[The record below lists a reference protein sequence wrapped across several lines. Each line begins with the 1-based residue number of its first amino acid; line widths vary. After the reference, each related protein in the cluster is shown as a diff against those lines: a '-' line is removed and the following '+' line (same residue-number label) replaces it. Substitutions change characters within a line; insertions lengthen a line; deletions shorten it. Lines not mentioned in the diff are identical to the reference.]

1 MILHHSLHS
10 SYAPHHTAQTSCPA
24 VNKKLLQIKKASI
37 LSSLNYQ
44 LTFLS
49 RQKSFQKMFH
59 LKRQL
64 TTAVFLRSPKHFN
77 IGKHKLVSLN
87 FKNINLKVY
96 PTAPV
101 PMGLLLKPTGEIFS
115 LLIKP
120 IAINTTILP
129 KSLKVTILTQFK
141 LIWLEF

>member
-1 MILHHSLHS
+1 
-10 SYAPHHTAQTSCPA
+10 
-24 VNKKLLQIKKASI
+24 LLQIKKDSI

-49 RQKSFQKMFH
+49 RQKSFQKIFK

-64 TTAVFLRSPKHFN
+64 STTVFLRSPKHFN

-87 FKNINLKVY
+87 FKNINLKIY
-96 PTAPV
+96 PIVAIPTR
-101 PMGLLLKPTGEIFS
+101 LLLKPTGEIFS

-120 IAINTTILP
+120 IGVNTTVLP
-129 KSLKVTILTQFK
+129 KSLKVIIRTHFK